1 VAVRG
6 NSFEGGS
13 DETAI
18 TNGNSGGTSG
28 TAFTSP
34 TAGTG
39 ATVVYDDAQ
48 AHLGTF
54 SCRTLTGG
62 TSALAYVNWSITSGT
77 SDYSR
82 GHFRF
87 TSLPPAQQGILRY
100 LGGGVQCIRINVT
113 TSGAIEVRNAANS
126 VVGTTS
132 ATITAATWFRVEA
145 HVTAST
151 TVGAVEL
158 RYYASPN
165 SSTPT
170 ETLNLT
176 GLVLTATVDEIRFG
190 VGAAMT
196 NAVSVWIDNV
206 AAEGTTWFGPALV
219 TGTAARATT
228 FGTTAAGTRT
238 VLGTAAR
245 ATTFGT
251 TAAGVRTVSG
261 TAARA
266 TTFTR
271 TAAGVRTT
279 FGNATRSE
287 TFAAAATGLRTVLGT
302 GTRAEVF
309 AAAAAGVR
317 TVLAGGSRQTTFT
330 APASGVITVPDF
342 TPGVLAAAAPTV
354 DLAADGTGPTLTAT
368 TPRTSTLSATT
379 SP

>member
-1 VAVRG
+1 MAVRG

-18 TNGNSGGTSG
+18 TNANSGGTSG

-54 SCRTLTGG
+54 SCRTSTGG

-82 GHFRF
+82 AHYRF
-87 TSLPPAQQGILRY
+87 TSLPSAQQGILRY
-100 LGGGVQCIRINVT
+100 LGGGAQCIRINVRT
-113 TSGAIEVRNAANS
+113 DGKLEIRDAANS
-126 VVGTTS
+126 VITGGTTTNAIS
-132 ATITAATWFRVEA
+132 AGSWFRLEV
-145 HVTAST
+145 HPTAST
-151 TVGAVEL
+151 TVGAVEMRL
-158 RYYASPN
+158 YLSPN

-170 ETLNLT
+170 ETITVSNQ
-176 GLVLTATVDEIRFG
+176 VLTATVDEIRFG
-190 VGAAMT
+190 IGAAMA

-219 TGTAARATT
+219 TGTATRTTT
-228 FGTTAAGTRT
+228 FAASATGTRT

-251 TAAGVRTVSG
+251 TAAGVRTVLG

-266 TTFTR
+266 TTFNR

-279 FGNATRSE
+279 FGTASRAE
-287 TFAAAATGLRTVLGT
+287 TFTAAATGLRTVLGAAA
-302 GTRAEVF
+302 RAEVF
-309 AAAAAGVR
+309 AA
-317 TVLAGGSRQTTFT
+317 
-330 APASGVITVPDF
+330 PATGQVAVYDD
-342 TPGVLAAAAPTV
+342 TPGTLTTTLPSAALAATGSHAV
-354 DLAADGTGPTLTAT
+354 YGTSTPATATLTT
-368 TPRTSTLSATT
+368 GRTP
-379 SP
+379 